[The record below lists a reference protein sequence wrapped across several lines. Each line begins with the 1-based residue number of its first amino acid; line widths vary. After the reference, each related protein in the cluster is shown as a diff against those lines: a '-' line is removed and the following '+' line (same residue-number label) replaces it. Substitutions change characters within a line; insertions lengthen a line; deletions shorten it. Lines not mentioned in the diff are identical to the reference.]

1 MGGVVWWA
9 PKLWGFAPATA
20 KVVPIALLG
29 VLAIVLAIVPAR
41 TSPGSSTSPPVA
53 VYDNDDLAIWNIL
66 VLVGHGL
73 MALTVLAFIGLL
85 AGARRSRDRDEAIG
99 DDPWDAQTLE
109 WTTTSPAPS
118 DNFVDV
124 PLVHSAEPL
133 LDLKASII
141 RPANSASHDG
151 SPA

>member
-1 MGGVVWWA
+1 
-9 PKLWGFAPATA
+9 
-20 KVVPIALLG
+20 
-29 VLAIVLAIVPAR
+29 
-41 TSPGSSTSPPVA
+41 
-53 VYDNDDLAIWNIL
+53 
-66 VLVGHGL
+66 
-73 MALTVLAFIGLL
+73 VLAFLGLL

-133 LDLKASII
+133 LDLKASINTA
-141 RPANSASHDG
+141 ANSASRDG